1 MSHAPNTLE
10 DLPRASNF
18 LRERENLE
26 IMIRQ
31 GMSWSGRE
39 RNCCYLGTENKRFVD
54 ISAVAGF
61 DFLDDARGVV
71 ATDWDFDGDLDL
83 WIANRSAPQVRFLR
97 NDSPVG
103 ARQKFVSFQ
112 LRGTRCHPD
121 AIGARVEVHLEN
133 KKMIKSLRAGEGFLS
148 QSSKWVHFGLGA
160 AEKIEKV
167 IVRWPW
173 SMVET
178 FTDVNVNGHYLLL
191 EGSGAPTRRE
201 MRDKRPFPDPR
212 DQKTEKE
219 ARKIDSGTFLLT
231 PVPMPKLQYQDRQ
244 GTIREIRPTKG
255 RKLLINLWAS
265 WCAPCVAELKEF
277 THRNAELEK
286 NGVTVVALSVDGLQE
301 KGEEGKA
308 KAANLLDRLKFPLQA
323 GYATDE
329 LLDKLQLVNNGLF
342 LKQLQLPLP
351 SSFLID
357 EQGDL
362 LKIYRGEVGVE
373 QLVSDARQARGHTP
387 FKGHWT
393 FGEPMAR
400 LDRIGSQLLQGGLI
414 DDAARILRHF
424 VSTNAKEPIQKSRRR
439 DVSRGCVNLGVALV
453 KQKRPSEAITF
464 FKRAIEIDPE
474 SFNAHNNLGL
484 ALVETKDPETAREH
498 YRKAL
503 SLRQDSPEVHYNLAL
518 VLDKLQDPQGAVRL
532 LQRAVQINPDF
543 ANAHLYMASL
553 MARFKKRDVAIRHFR
568 EVLRIQ
574 PNEARAYNDLGS
586 FYVQEGN
593 LDEAI
598 ENFHKAIE
606 LDPDF
611 ARARN
616 NLRRALDMQASR

>member
-10 DLPRASNF
+10 GLPRASNF

-39 RNCCYLGTENKRFVD
+39 RNCCYLGTESRRFVD

-83 WIANRSAPQVRFLR
+83 WLANRSAPQVRFLR
-97 NDSPVG
+97 NDSPIS
-103 ARQKFVSFQ
+103 ARRNFVSFQ
-112 LRGTRCHPD
+112 LRGTRSHPD

-167 IVRWPW
+167 VVRWPW

-178 FTDVNVNGHYLLL
+178 FPDVGVNGHYLLL
-191 EGSGAPTRRE
+191 EGSGASVRRE
-201 MRDKRPFPDPR
+201 MRDKRPVPDPR
-212 DQKTEKE
+212 GQKTQKE
-219 ARKIDSGTFLLT
+219 ARKIDSGTFLLR
-231 PVPMPKLQYQDRQ
+231 PVPMPKLQYRDRQ
-244 GTIREIRPTKG
+244 GKIREIRPTSG

-277 THRNAELEK
+277 TRRNAELEK
-286 NGVTVVALSVDGLQE
+286 NGLTVVALSVDGLQE
-301 KGEEGKA
+301 KHEEGKA
-308 KAANLLDRLKFPLQA
+308 RAAKLLDHLKFPFEA
-323 GYATDE
+323 GYAAGE

-357 EQGDL
+357 ERGDL

-373 QLVSDARQARGHTP
+373 QLVSDARQATGHTP

-414 DDAARILRHF
+414 DDAARILQRF

-453 KQKRPSEAITF
+453 KQKKISEAITF

-484 ALVETKDPETAREH
+484 ALVETNDPETAREH

-503 SLRQDSPEVHYNLAL
+503 SLRQDNPEVHYNLAL

-532 LQRAVQINPDF
+532 LHRAVQINPDF

-574 PNEARAYNDLGS
+574 PNEARAYNNLGR
-586 FYVQEGN
+586 FYAQEGN

-598 ENFHKAIE
+598 ENFRKAVE

-611 ARARN
+611 AKARN